1 MNVKIKKL
9 HPDARIPEKSHNNDF
24 CYDCYAVS
32 EEEVA
37 PNIWRYGLGFALQI
51 ERDDISK
58 SNEDWIIIDIDG
70 RARSS
75 IWKTGMVLANSTA
88 TIDEGY
94 TGEIM
99 AVFYHVMPNMPRYK
113 VGDKILQI
121 YLNITEPIHF
131 IEVDELT
138 ATERGNGGFGSTNK

>member
-9 HPDARIPEKSHNNDF
+9 HPDARIPEKSHNDDF

-51 ERDDISK
+51 ERDDISESNK
-58 SNEDWIIIDIDG
+58 SWIIIDIDG

-75 IWKTGMVLANSTA
+75 IWKTGMLLANSIA
-88 TIDEGY
+88 TVDEGY

-121 YLNITEPIHF
+121 HLNVTEPIHF

-138 ATERGNGGFGSTNK
+138 ATERGDGGFGSTNK

>member
-1 MNVKIKKL
+1 
-9 HPDARIPEKSHNNDF
+9 
-24 CYDCYAVS
+24 
-32 EEEVA
+32 
-37 PNIWRYGLGFALQI
+37 LGFALQI
-51 ERDDISK
+51 ERDDISESNK
-58 SNEDWIIIDIDG
+58 SWIIIDIDG

-75 IWKTGMVLANSTA
+75 IWKTGMLLANSIA
-88 TIDEGY
+88 TVDEGY

-121 YLNITEPIHF
+121 HLNVTEPIHF

-138 ATERGNGGFGSTNK
+138 ATERGDGGFGSTNK